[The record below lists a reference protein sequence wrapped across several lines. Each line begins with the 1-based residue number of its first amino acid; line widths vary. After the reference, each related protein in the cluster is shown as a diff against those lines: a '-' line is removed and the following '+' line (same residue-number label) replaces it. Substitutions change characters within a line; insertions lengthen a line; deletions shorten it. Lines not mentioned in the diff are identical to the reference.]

1 MIKKFLMLFVSVN
14 LIAESIVIDGN
25 LDEPEW
31 QTAFKITEFY
41 ESDPYTLRKTDDETE
56 AYIFSNEDGIYVG
69 FINYQDESTMLS
81 NRTMRD
87 EMSSLSEKNSINI
100 DFDGDRTKAYIIAV
114 ALGDSLFD
122 AIKIQSGDFK
132 TDWDGDWIAKTKQF
146 KTYWTSEFY
155 LPWNVVL
162 MNQSETKKRRI
173 NYSALRYKASEQAW
187 YSSAGTMAMRADYF
201 QELDSLEI
209 NNFTK
214 SKLNFFPYFAF
225 NKNTPQNFQESN
237 IGAELFYNSGKG
249 SQINLTVNPD
259 FGQAESDDV
268 IVNFSAQ
275 ETFYK
280 EKRAFFTENQS
291 LFDISNYE
299 RYSIINTRRIGA
311 APSYNCLEELNEED
325 CINTRKNYSDIDFS
339 MRFTQKNGQNNYG
352 IFLAK
357 ESDEDFSKGR
367 EFIALRGKTKI
378 NSKTLGYMVTNV
390 ENDFLGTKSTVNV
403 FDYINVRSEKLTT
416 YADILTTKKEGDS
429 GKGLRL
435 QYTYKPTELT
445 RNSASIL
452 YFDKEVRLNDF
463 GYLKRNDWFHFG
475 MGQNIKKVDFDNNSP
490 FQQIETNYDFNYDAD
505 TDGNSNP
512 IDFNQKNSITFKDT
526 SKFNYDF
533 RFNTSGKNTTITRKD
548 PLYPFVKI
556 KKNFSVTADFE
567 EKNFKYWTYDW
578 RISFDKSSKYDSWDS
593 NGYQKRFFK
602 IAGSLFPNEN
612 IKIRSEFRIKKEKEW
627 LNWIDG
633 NHLAAYDLNQRIF
646 SLNLNWFK
654 GTKHEIRLKSQ
665 FIALE
670 AKNPVSLETN
680 SNGVLFNSEKLV
692 NPFSNGITS
701 FQVRYRY
708 EIAPLSNVYIVYT
721 KGGNVY
727 EEDDERSFSD
737 IFRDPWENPENEI
750 FSLKVRL
757 KF

>member
-1 MIKKFLMLFVSVN
+1 MIKKFFILFVSVN
-14 LIAESIVIDGN
+14 MIAESIVVDGN

-162 MNQSETKKRRI
+162 MNQSDANKRRI
-173 NYSALRYKASEQAW
+173 NYSALRYKASEQSW

-209 NNFTK
+209 NNFTR

-311 APSYNCLEELNEED
+311 APSYNCSEELNEED

-339 MRFTQKNGQNNYG
+339 LRFTQKNGQNNYG

-512 IDFNQKNSITFKDT
+512 IDFTQRNSITFTDT

-578 RISFDKSSKYDSWDS
+578 RISFDKSSKYDDWDS

-612 IKIRSEFRIKKEKEW
+612 IKIRSEFRVKKEKEW

-633 NHLAAYDLNQRIF
+633 NHLAAYDLNQRIL

-680 SNGVLFNSEKLV
+680 SNGVLFGSEKLV

-750 FSLKVRL
+750 FSIKVRL

>member
-1 MIKKFLMLFVSVN
+1 MIKKFFILFVSVN
-14 LIAESIVIDGN
+14 LIAESIVVDGN

-187 YSSAGTMAMRADYF
+187 YSSTGTMAMRADYF

-311 APSYNCLEELNEED
+311 APSYNCSEELNEED
-325 CINTRKNYSDIDFS
+325 CINKRKNYSDIDFS

-512 IDFNQKNSITFKDT
+512 IDFTQRNSITFTDT

-578 RISFDKSSKYDSWDS
+578 RISFDKSSKYDDWDS

-612 IKIRSEFRIKKEKEW
+612 IKIRSEFRVKKEKEW

-633 NHLAAYDLNQRIF
+633 NHLAAYDLNQRIL

-680 SNGVLFNSEKLV
+680 SNGVLFGSEKLV

-750 FSLKVRL
+750 FSIKVRL

>member
-1 MIKKFLMLFVSVN
+1 MIKKFFILFVSVN

-162 MNQSETKKRRI
+162 MNQSDAKKRRI
-173 NYSALRYKASEQAW
+173 NYSALRYKASEQSW

-311 APSYNCLEELNEED
+311 APSYNCSEELNEED

-512 IDFNQKNSITFKDT
+512 IDFTQRNSITFTDT

-578 RISFDKSSKYDSWDS
+578 RISFDKSSKYDDWDS

-612 IKIRSEFRIKKEKEW
+612 IKIRSEFRVKKEKEW

-633 NHLAAYDLNQRIF
+633 NHLAAYDLNQRIL

-680 SNGVLFNSEKLV
+680 SNGVLFGSEKLV

-708 EIAPLSNVYIVYT
+708 EVAPLSNVYIVYT

-750 FSLKVRL
+750 FSIKVRL

>member
-1 MIKKFLMLFVSVN
+1 MIKKFFILFVSVN
-14 LIAESIVIDGN
+14 LIAESIVVDGN

-162 MNQSETKKRRI
+162 MNQSDANKRRI
-173 NYSALRYKASEQAW
+173 NYSALRYKASEQSW

-209 NNFTK
+209 NNFTR

-311 APSYNCLEELNEED
+311 APSYNCSEELNEED

-339 MRFTQKNGQNNYG
+339 LRFTQKNGQNNYG

-533 RFNTSGKNTTITRKD
+533 RFKTSGKNTTITRKD

-578 RISFDKSSKYDSWDS
+578 RISFDKSSKYDEWDS

-612 IKIRSEFRIKKEKEW
+612 IKIRSEFRVKKEKEW

-633 NHLAAYDLNQRIF
+633 NHLAAYDLNQRIL

-680 SNGVLFNSEKLV
+680 SNGVLFGSEKLV

-750 FSLKVRL
+750 FSIKVRL

>member
-1 MIKKFLMLFVSVN
+1 MIKKFFILFVSVN

-132 TDWDGDWIAKTKQF
+132 TDWDGDWIAKTKKF

-155 LPWNVVL
+155 LPWNVVP
-162 MNQSETKKRRI
+162 MNQPNAKKRTI
-173 NYSALRYKASEQAW
+173 SYSALRYKASEQAW
-187 YSSAGTMAMRADYF
+187 YSSAGTMAMRARYF
-201 QELDSLEI
+201 QNLDSLEI
-209 NNFTK
+209 DNFTK
-214 SKLNFFPYFAF
+214 SKFNFFPYFAF
-225 NKNTPQNFQESN
+225 NKNSPQNFEESN

-249 SQINLTVNPD
+249 NQVNFTINPD

-311 APSYNCLEELNEED
+311 APSYNCSEELNEED
-325 CINTRKNYSDIDFS
+325 CINARKNYSDIDFS
-339 MRFTQKNGQNNYG
+339 MRYTQKNGQNNYG

-367 EFIALRGKTKI
+367 EFVALRGKTKV
-378 NSKTLGYMVTNV
+378 NSKTLGYMITNV

-403 FDYINVRSEKLTT
+403 FDFINVRSEKLTT
-416 YADILTTKKEGDS
+416 YADVLTTKKEGDS

-435 QYTYKPTELT
+435 QYTYKPTQLT
-445 RNSASIL
+445 RNSGSIL

-475 MGQNIKKVDFDNNSP
+475 IGHNIKKVDFENNSP
-490 FQQIETNYDFNYDAD
+490 FQQIDTNYDFNYDAD

-512 IDFNQKNSITFKDT
+512 IDFNQKNSITFTDT

-533 RFNTSGKNTTITRKD
+533 RFKTSGKNTTITRKD
-548 PLYPFVKI
+548 PFYPFVKI

-612 IKIRSEFRIKKEKEW
+612 IKIRSEFRVKKEKEW

>member
-1 MIKKFLMLFVSVN
+1 MIKKFFILFVSVN

-209 NNFTK
+209 NNFTR

-311 APSYNCLEELNEED
+311 APSYNCSEELNEED

-475 MGQNIKKVDFDNNSP
+475 MGQNIKKVDFDNNSQ

-512 IDFNQKNSITFKDT
+512 IDFTQRNSITFTDT

-578 RISFDKSSKYDSWDS
+578 RISFDKSSKYDDWDS

-612 IKIRSEFRIKKEKEW
+612 IKIRSEFRVKKEKEW

-633 NHLAAYDLNQRIF
+633 NHLAAYDLNQRIL

-680 SNGVLFNSEKLV
+680 SNGVLFGSEKLV

-750 FSLKVRL
+750 FSIKVRL

>member
-1 MIKKFLMLFVSVN
+1 MIKKFFILFVSVN

-162 MNQSETKKRRI
+162 MNQSDAKKRRI
-173 NYSALRYKASEQAW
+173 NYSALRYKASEQSW

-209 NNFTK
+209 NNFTR

-512 IDFNQKNSITFKDT
+512 IDFTQRNSITFTDT

-578 RISFDKSSKYDSWDS
+578 RISFDKSSKYDDWDS

-612 IKIRSEFRIKKEKEW
+612 IKIRSEFRVKKEKEW

-633 NHLAAYDLNQRIF
+633 NHLAAYDLNQRIL

-680 SNGVLFNSEKLV
+680 SNGVLFGSEKLV

-750 FSLKVRL
+750 FSIKVRL

>member
-1 MIKKFLMLFVSVN
+1 
-14 LIAESIVIDGN
+14 
-25 LDEPEW
+25 
-31 QTAFKITEFY
+31 
-41 ESDPYTLRKTDDETE
+41 
-56 AYIFSNEDGIYVG
+56 
-69 FINYQDESTMLS
+69 
-81 NRTMRD
+81 
-87 EMSSLSEKNSINI
+87 
-100 DFDGDRTKAYIIAV
+100 
-114 ALGDSLFD
+114 
-122 AIKIQSGDFK
+122 
-132 TDWDGDWIAKTKQF
+132 
-146 KTYWTSEFY
+146 
-155 LPWNVVL
+155 
-162 MNQSETKKRRI
+162 
-173 NYSALRYKASEQAW
+173 
-187 YSSAGTMAMRADYF
+187 
-201 QELDSLEI
+201 
-209 NNFTK
+209 
-214 SKLNFFPYFAF
+214 
-225 NKNTPQNFQESN
+225 
-237 IGAELFYNSGKG
+237 
-249 SQINLTVNPD
+249 
-259 FGQAESDDV
+259 
-268 IVNFSAQ
+268 
-275 ETFYK
+275 
-280 EKRAFFTENQS
+280 
-291 LFDISNYE
+291 
-299 RYSIINTRRIGA
+299 
-311 APSYNCLEELNEED
+311 
-325 CINTRKNYSDIDFS
+325 
-339 MRFTQKNGQNNYG
+339 
-352 IFLAK
+352 
-357 ESDEDFSKGR
+357 
-367 EFIALRGKTKI
+367 
-378 NSKTLGYMVTNV
+378 MVTNV

-612 IKIRSEFRIKKEKEW
+612 IKIRSEFRVKKEKEW

>member
-1 MIKKFLMLFVSVN
+1 MIKKFFILFVSVN

-162 MNQSETKKRRI
+162 MNQSDTKKRRI

-209 NNFTK
+209 NNFTR

-311 APSYNCLEELNEED
+311 APSYNCSEELNEED

-416 YADILTTKKEGDS
+416 YADILTTKKERDS
-429 GKGLRL
+429 GKGFRL
-435 QYTYKPTELT
+435 QYTYKPTDLT

-475 MGQNIKKVDFDNNSP
+475 IGHNIKKVDFENNSP
-490 FQQIETNYDFNYDAD
+490 FQQIDTNYDFNYDAD

-533 RFNTSGKNTTITRKD
+533 RFKTSGKNTTITRKN

-612 IKIRSEFRIKKEKEW
+612 IKIRSEFRVKKEKEW

-680 SNGVLFNSEKLV
+680 SNGVLFGSDKLV

-727 EEDDERSFSD
+727 EENDERSFSD

>member
-1 MIKKFLMLFVSVN
+1 MIKKFFIFFVSVN
-14 LIAESIVIDGN
+14 MIAESIVIDGN

-162 MNQSETKKRRI
+162 MNQSDAKKRRI
-173 NYSALRYKASEQAW
+173 NYSALRYKASEQSW

-209 NNFTK
+209 NNFTR

-311 APSYNCLEELNEED
+311 APSYNCSEELNEED

-512 IDFNQKNSITFKDT
+512 IDFTQRNSITFTDT

-578 RISFDKSSKYDSWDS
+578 RISFDKSSKYDDWDS

-612 IKIRSEFRIKKEKEW
+612 IKIRSEFRVKKEKEW

-633 NHLAAYDLNQRIF
+633 NHLAAYDLNQRIL

-680 SNGVLFNSEKLV
+680 SNGVLFGSEKLV

-750 FSLKVRL
+750 FSIKVRL

>member
-1 MIKKFLMLFVSVN
+1 MIKKFFILFVSVN
-14 LIAESIVIDGN
+14 LIAESIVVDGN

-162 MNQSETKKRRI
+162 MNQSDANKRRI
-173 NYSALRYKASEQAW
+173 NYSALRYKASEQSW

-209 NNFTK
+209 NNFTR

-311 APSYNCLEELNEED
+311 APSYNCSEELNEQD

-339 MRFTQKNGQNNYG
+339 LRFTQKNGQNNYG

-512 IDFNQKNSITFKDT
+512 IDFTQRNSITFTDT

-578 RISFDKSSKYDSWDS
+578 RISFDKSSKYDDWDS

-612 IKIRSEFRIKKEKEW
+612 IKIRSEFRVKKEKEW

-633 NHLAAYDLNQRIF
+633 NHLAAYDLNQRIL

-680 SNGVLFNSEKLV
+680 SNGVLFGSEKLV

-750 FSLKVRL
+750 FSIKVRL

>member
-1 MIKKFLMLFVSVN
+1 MIKKFFIFFISVN

-162 MNQSETKKRRI
+162 MNQSDTKKRRI
-173 NYSALRYKASEQAW
+173 NYSALRYKASEQSW

-209 NNFTK
+209 NNFTR

-311 APSYNCLEELNEED
+311 APSYNCSEELNEED

-475 MGQNIKKVDFDNNSP
+475 MGQNIKKVDFDKNSP

-512 IDFNQKNSITFKDT
+512 IDFTQRNSITFTDT

-578 RISFDKSSKYDSWDS
+578 RISFDKSSKYDDWDS

-612 IKIRSEFRIKKEKEW
+612 IKIRSEFRVKKEKEW

-633 NHLAAYDLNQRIF
+633 NHLAAYDLNQRIL

-680 SNGVLFNSEKLV
+680 SNGVLFGSEKLV

-750 FSLKVRL
+750 FSIKVRL

>member
-1 MIKKFLMLFVSVN
+1 MIKKFFILFVSVN
-14 LIAESIVIDGN
+14 LVAESIVIDGN

-31 QTAFKITEFY
+31 QTAFKITEFF

-162 MNQSETKKRRI
+162 MNQSDANKRRI
-173 NYSALRYKASEQAW
+173 NYSALRYKASEQSW

-311 APSYNCLEELNEED
+311 APSYNCSVELNEED
-325 CINTRKNYSDIDFS
+325 CISTRKNYSDIDFS
-339 MRFTQKNGQNNYG
+339 LRFTQKNGQNNYG

-512 IDFNQKNSITFKDT
+512 IDFTQRNSITFTDT

-533 RFNTSGKNTTITRKD
+533 RFKTSGKNTTITRKD

-578 RISFDKSSKYDSWDS
+578 RISFDKSSKYDDWDS

-612 IKIRSEFRIKKEKEW
+612 IKIRSEFRVKKEKEW

-633 NHLAAYDLNQRIF
+633 NQLAAYDLNQRIF

-680 SNGVLFNSEKLV
+680 SNGVLFGSDKLV

>member
-1 MIKKFLMLFVSVN
+1 MIKKFFILFVSVN
-14 LIAESIVIDGN
+14 LIAESIVVDGN

-41 ESDPYTLRKTDDETE
+41 ESDPYTLRKTDDDTE

-209 NNFTK
+209 NNFTR

-475 MGQNIKKVDFDNNSP
+475 MGHNIKKVDFENNSP
-490 FQQIETNYDFNYDAD
+490 FQQIDTNYDFNYDAD

-612 IKIRSEFRIKKEKEW
+612 IKIRSEFRVKKEKEW

-680 SNGVLFNSEKLV
+680 SNGVLFGSDKLV

>member
-1 MIKKFLMLFVSVN
+1 MIKKFFILFVSVN
-14 LIAESIVIDGN
+14 MIAESIVVDGN

-162 MNQSETKKRRI
+162 MNQSDANKRRI
-173 NYSALRYKASEQAW
+173 NYSALRYKASEQSW

-209 NNFTK
+209 NNFTR

-311 APSYNCLEELNEED
+311 APSYNCSEELNEED

-512 IDFNQKNSITFKDT
+512 IDFTQRNSITFTDT

-578 RISFDKSSKYDSWDS
+578 RISFDKSSKYDDWDS

-612 IKIRSEFRIKKEKEW
+612 IKIRSEFRVKKEKEW

-633 NHLAAYDLNQRIF
+633 NHLAAYDLNQRIL

-680 SNGVLFNSEKLV
+680 SNGVLFGSEKLV

-750 FSLKVRL
+750 FSIKVRL

>member
-41 ESDPYTLRKTDDETE
+41 ESDPYTLRKTDEETE

-146 KTYWTSEFY
+146 KTYWISEFY

-612 IKIRSEFRIKKEKEW
+612 IKIRSEFRVKKEKEW

>member
-1 MIKKFLMLFVSVN
+1 MIKKFFILFVSVN
-14 LIAESIVIDGN
+14 LVAESIVIDGN

-41 ESDPYTLRKTDDETE
+41 ESDPYTLRKTYDETE

-311 APSYNCLEELNEED
+311 APSYNCSEELNEED

-339 MRFTQKNGQNNYG
+339 LRFTQKNGQNNYG

-435 QYTYKPTELT
+435 Q
-445 RNSASIL
+445 
-452 YFDKEVRLNDF
+452 
-463 GYLKRNDWFHFG
+463 
-475 MGQNIKKVDFDNNSP
+475 
-490 FQQIETNYDFNYDAD
+490 
-505 TDGNSNP
+505 
-512 IDFNQKNSITFKDT
+512 
-526 SKFNYDF
+526 
-533 RFNTSGKNTTITRKD
+533 
-548 PLYPFVKI
+548 
-556 KKNFSVTADFE
+556 
-567 EKNFKYWTYDW
+567 
-578 RISFDKSSKYDSWDS
+578 
-593 NGYQKRFFK
+593 
-602 IAGSLFPNEN
+602 
-612 IKIRSEFRIKKEKEW
+612 
-627 LNWIDG
+627 
-633 NHLAAYDLNQRIF
+633 
-646 SLNLNWFK
+646 
-654 GTKHEIRLKSQ
+654 
-665 FIALE
+665 
-670 AKNPVSLETN
+670 
-680 SNGVLFNSEKLV
+680 
-692 NPFSNGITS
+692 
-701 FQVRYRY
+701 
-708 EIAPLSNVYIVYT
+708 
-721 KGGNVY
+721 
-727 EEDDERSFSD
+727 
-737 IFRDPWENPENEI
+737 
-750 FSLKVRL
+750 
-757 KF
+757 

>member
-1 MIKKFLMLFVSVN
+1 MIKKFFILFVSVN
-14 LIAESIVIDGN
+14 MIAESIVVDGN

-162 MNQSETKKRRI
+162 MNQSDANKRRI
-173 NYSALRYKASEQAW
+173 NYSALRYKASEQSW

-209 NNFTK
+209 NNFTR

-311 APSYNCLEELNEED
+311 APSYNCSEELNEQD

-339 MRFTQKNGQNNYG
+339 LRFTQKNGQNNYG

-512 IDFNQKNSITFKDT
+512 IDFTQRNSITFTDT

-578 RISFDKSSKYDSWDS
+578 RISFDKSSKYDDWDS

-612 IKIRSEFRIKKEKEW
+612 IKIRSEFRVKKEKEW

-633 NHLAAYDLNQRIF
+633 NHLAAYDLNQRIL

-680 SNGVLFNSEKLV
+680 SNGVLFGSEKLV

-750 FSLKVRL
+750 FSIKVRL

>member
-1 MIKKFLMLFVSVN
+1 MIKKFFILFVSVN
-14 LIAESIVIDGN
+14 LIAESIVVDGN

-162 MNQSETKKRRI
+162 MNQSDANKRRI
-173 NYSALRYKASEQAW
+173 NYSALRYKASEQSW

-209 NNFTK
+209 NNFTR

-311 APSYNCLEELNEED
+311 APSYNCSEELNEED
-325 CINTRKNYSDIDFS
+325 CINARKNYSDIDFS
-339 MRFTQKNGQNNYG
+339 LRFTQKNGQNNYG

-512 IDFNQKNSITFKDT
+512 IDFTQRNSITFTDT

-578 RISFDKSSKYDSWDS
+578 RISFDKSSKYDDWDS

-612 IKIRSEFRIKKEKEW
+612 IKIRSEFRVKKEKEW

-633 NHLAAYDLNQRIF
+633 NHLAAYDLNQRIL

-680 SNGVLFNSEKLV
+680 SNGVLFGSEKLV

-750 FSLKVRL
+750 FSIKVRL

>member
-41 ESDPYTLRKTDDETE
+41 ESDPYTLRKTYDETE

-416 YADILTTKKEGDS
+416 YADILTTKKERDS
-429 GKGLRL
+429 GKGFRL
-435 QYTYKPTELT
+435 QYTYKPTDLT

-475 MGQNIKKVDFDNNSP
+475 MGQNIKKVDFENNSP
-490 FQQIETNYDFNYDAD
+490 FQQIDTNYDFNYDAD

-612 IKIRSEFRIKKEKEW
+612 IKIRSEFRVKKEKEW

-680 SNGVLFNSEKLV
+680 SNGGLFNSEKLV

>member
-1 MIKKFLMLFVSVN
+1 MIKKFFILFVSVN

-162 MNQSETKKRRI
+162 MNQSDANKRRI
-173 NYSALRYKASEQAW
+173 NYSALRYKASEQSW

-209 NNFTK
+209 NNFTR

-311 APSYNCLEELNEED
+311 APSYNCSEELNEED

-339 MRFTQKNGQNNYG
+339 LRFTQKNGQNNYG

-512 IDFNQKNSITFKDT
+512 IDFTQKNSITFTDT

-578 RISFDKSSKYDSWDS
+578 RISFDKSSKYDDWDS

-612 IKIRSEFRIKKEKEW
+612 IKIRSEFRVKKEKEW

-633 NHLAAYDLNQRIF
+633 NHLAAYDLNQRIL

-680 SNGVLFNSEKLV
+680 SNGVLFGSEKLV

-750 FSLKVRL
+750 FSIKVRL

>member
-1 MIKKFLMLFVSVN
+1 MLFVSVN

-162 MNQSETKKRRI
+162 MNQSDTKKRRI
-173 NYSALRYKASEQAW
+173 NYSALRYKASEQSW

-209 NNFTK
+209 NNFTR

-339 MRFTQKNGQNNYG
+339 LRFTQKNGQNNYG

-512 IDFNQKNSITFKDT
+512 IDFTQRNSITFKDT

-578 RISFDKSSKYDSWDS
+578 RISFDKSSKYDDWDS

-612 IKIRSEFRIKKEKEW
+612 IKIRSEFRVKKEKEW

-633 NHLAAYDLNQRIF
+633 NHLAAYDLNQRIL

-680 SNGVLFNSEKLV
+680 SNGVLFESEKLV

-737 IFRDPWENPENEI
+737 IFRDPWRNPKNEI
-750 FSLKVRL
+750 FSVKVRL

>member
-1 MIKKFLMLFVSVN
+1 MIKKFFILFVSVN
-14 LIAESIVIDGN
+14 MIAESIVVDGN

-162 MNQSETKKRRI
+162 MNQSDANKRRI
-173 NYSALRYKASEQAW
+173 NYSALRYKASEQSW

-209 NNFTK
+209 NNFTR

-311 APSYNCLEELNEED
+311 APSYNCSEELNEQD

-512 IDFNQKNSITFKDT
+512 IDFTQRNSITFTDT

-578 RISFDKSSKYDSWDS
+578 RISFDKSSKYDDWDS

-612 IKIRSEFRIKKEKEW
+612 IKIRSEFRVKKEKEW

-633 NHLAAYDLNQRIF
+633 NHLAAYDLNQRIL

-680 SNGVLFNSEKLV
+680 SNGVLFGSEKLV

-750 FSLKVRL
+750 FSIKVRL

>member
-1 MIKKFLMLFVSVN
+1 MIKKFFILFVSVN
-14 LIAESIVIDGN
+14 LIAESIVVDGN

-162 MNQSETKKRRI
+162 MNQSDANKRRI
-173 NYSALRYKASEQAW
+173 NYSALRYKASEQSW

-209 NNFTK
+209 NNFTR

-311 APSYNCLEELNEED
+311 APSYNCSEELNEED

-339 MRFTQKNGQNNYG
+339 LRFTQKNGQNNYG

-512 IDFNQKNSITFKDT
+512 IDFTQRNSITFTDT

-578 RISFDKSSKYDSWDS
+578 RISFDKSSKYDDWDS

-612 IKIRSEFRIKKEKEW
+612 IKIRSEFRVKKEKEW

-633 NHLAAYDLNQRIF
+633 NHLAAYDLNQRIL

-680 SNGVLFNSEKLV
+680 SNGVLFGSEKLV

-750 FSLKVRL
+750 FSIKVRL

>member
-1 MIKKFLMLFVSVN
+1 MIKKFFIFFVSVN

-475 MGQNIKKVDFDNNSP
+475 IGHNIKKVDFENNSP
-490 FQQIETNYDFNYDAD
+490 FQQIDTNYDFNYDAD

-533 RFNTSGKNTTITRKD
+533 RFKTSGKNTTITRKD

-578 RISFDKSSKYDSWDS
+578 RISFDKSSKYDEWDS

-612 IKIRSEFRIKKEKEW
+612 IKIRSEFRVKKEKEW

-750 FSLKVRL
+750 FSIKVRL

>member
-1 MIKKFLMLFVSVN
+1 MIKKFFILFVSVN

-162 MNQSETKKRRI
+162 MNQSDANKRRI
-173 NYSALRYKASEQAW
+173 NYSALRYKASEQSW

-209 NNFTK
+209 NNFTR

-311 APSYNCLEELNEED
+311 APSYNCSEELNEED

-339 MRFTQKNGQNNYG
+339 LRFTQKNGQNNYG

-512 IDFNQKNSITFKDT
+512 IDFTQRNSITFTDT

-578 RISFDKSSKYDSWDS
+578 RISFDKSSKYDDWDS

-612 IKIRSEFRIKKEKEW
+612 IKIRSEFRVKKEKEW

-633 NHLAAYDLNQRIF
+633 NHLAAYDLNQRIL

-680 SNGVLFNSEKLV
+680 SNGVLFGSEKLV

-750 FSLKVRL
+750 FSIKVRL

>member
-1 MIKKFLMLFVSVN
+1 MIKKFFILFVSVN

-162 MNQSETKKRRI
+162 MNQSDTKKRRI

-209 NNFTK
+209 NNFTR

-533 RFNTSGKNTTITRKD
+533 RFKTSGKNTTITRKD

-578 RISFDKSSKYDSWDS
+578 RISFDKSSKYDGWDS

-612 IKIRSEFRIKKEKEW
+612 IKIRSEFRVKKEKEW

>member
-41 ESDPYTLRKTDDETE
+41 ESDPYTLRKTYDETE

-475 MGQNIKKVDFDNNSP
+475 MGHNIKKVDFENNSP
-490 FQQIETNYDFNYDAD
+490 FQQIDTNYDFNYDAD

-612 IKIRSEFRIKKEKEW
+612 IKIRSEFRVKKEKEW